1 MMNQC
6 VLTNIAILWHLTVLY
21 TYIADNVGDNVGD
34 VAGMGADLFGSFA
47 ESTCAALVIAAQTP
61 GLSNAGWGA
70 VCYPL
75 VVSSAGILVC
85 LVTSFLA
92 THIMPVITENRIEL
106 ALRLQLIVTTLLMIP
121 TTYYV
126 TTFIIPAEF
135 TIIGVSAIIAAK
147 QLDVFLCVIAGTIG
161 GLIIG
166 KSSFFTLMM
175 IDDDDEWHALIILIL
190 LMGIVV
196 MMMILIVMMIMIM
209 MMIIIMTMIMMMMMM
224 ILLYRPHDRVQHFQR
239 VCPRERASGILQDW
253 SRY

>member
-1 MMNQC
+1 MMTQC
-6 VLTNIAILWHLTVLY
+6 VLTIIAILWPLTVLC

-135 TIIGVSAIIAAK
+135 TIIGVSATIAAK

-166 KSSFFTLMM
+166 TSSFFTLMM
-175 IDDDDEWHALIILIL
+175 I
-190 LMGIVV
+190 
-196 MMMILIVMMIMIM
+196 
-209 MMIIIMTMIMMMMMM
+209 MMMMMM
-224 ILLYRPHDRVQHFQR
+224 MMIILLYRPHDRVQHFQR

-253 SRY
+253 SCYQHHLWTILGLQISGRACVHSSWHHLLCILSL